1 MAKGSGGP
9 SWSFGAFFAFWAS
22 TESEATVKKSC
33 KTAKA
38 TARATTKARAASKK
52 PVIAS
57 RKSCSATGTGL
68 SHYILTDRK
77 AK

>member
-1 MAKGSGGP
+1 M
-9 SWSFGAFFAFWAS
+9 
-22 TESEATVKKSC
+22 KKTC

-38 TARATTKARAASKK
+38 TTKTKTKAAKK
-52 PVIAS
+52 SVIAS
-57 RKSCSATGTGL
+57 RKSCTAKGTGL